1 MKKIRFSRV
10 LTLTVTSLLIF
21 LVLLFFIFRNNSLVR
36 TITTPISG
44 LTSKVDGIFSY
55 PFQFVETAKNDL
67 VDLYETYSENESLKK
82 NLAKMRDQ
90 SSDLNTLKEENS
102 SLSKALEIEQ
112 TFSNYKTITSKVTVR
127 STLSWYESLSLNV
140 GENDG
145 ATASMLAVSDG
156 GLVGRVSDLSKSNAT
171 IKLVSNSEG
180 TYEIPVKIAGSSG
193 DVYGILTGYNA
204 KKNLLVIEELNADKE
219 LKKDDSV
226 VTSGL
231 DGKSIAGISVGRVSS
246 VNDAKELGKRKVY
259 VTPTADLDNISY
271 VTLIG
276 S

>member
-180 TYEIPVKIAGSSG
+180 TYEIPVKIAGYSG

>member
-10 LTLTVTSLLIF
+10 LTLSVTSLLIF
-21 LVLLFFIFRNNSLVR
+21 LALLFFIFRNNIFVR
-36 TITTPISG
+36 NLTTPISG
-44 LTSKVDGIFSY
+44 FTSKIDSVFSY
-55 PFQFVETAKNDL
+55 PFQVVENTKNEL
-67 VDLYETYSENESLKK
+67 VDLYETYSENEKLKK
-82 NLAKMRDQ
+82 SISEMRDQ

-102 SLSKALEIEQ
+102 SLSKALEIEKS
-112 TFSNYKTITSKVTVR
+112 FSNYKTITSKVTVR

-140 GENDG
+140 GKNDG
-145 ATASMLAVSDG
+145 VSSSMLAVSDG
-156 GLVGRVSDLSKSNAT
+156 GLVGRVADLSKSNAS
-171 IKLVSNSEG
+171 IQLISNSEG
-180 TYEIPVKIAGSSG
+180 TYEIPVKISGSSG

-231 DGKSIAGISVGRVSS
+231 DGKSIAGISVGKVSS

-276 S
+276 N

>member
-55 PFQFVETAKNDL
+55 PYQFVETAKNDL

>member
-67 VDLYETYSENESLKK
+67 VDLYETYSENESLEK

-102 SLSKALEIEQ
+102 SLSKALEIER

-145 ATASMLAVSDG
+145 ATTSMLAVSDG

-231 DGKSIAGISVGRVSS
+231 DGKSIAGISVGKVSS

>member
-102 SLSKALEIEQ
+102 SLSKALEIER

-145 ATASMLAVSDG
+145 ATTSMLAVSDG

-231 DGKSIAGISVGRVSS
+231 DGKSIAGISVGKVSS

>member
-1 MKKIRFSRV
+1 M
-10 LTLTVTSLLIF
+10 
-21 LVLLFFIFRNNSLVR
+21 
-36 TITTPISG
+36 
-44 LTSKVDGIFSY
+44 
-55 PFQFVETAKNDL
+55 
-67 VDLYETYSENESLKK
+67 YETYSENESLKK

-180 TYEIPVKIAGSSG
+180 TYEIPVKIAGYSG

>member
-1 MKKIRFSRV
+1 MTI
-10 LTLTVTSLLIF
+10 LLIF

>member
-21 LVLLFFIFRNNSLVR
+21 LALLFFIFRNNSLVR

>member
-102 SLSKALEIEQ
+102 SLSKALEIER

-180 TYEIPVKIAGSSG
+180 TYEIPVKIAGYSG

-231 DGKSIAGISVGRVSS
+231 DGKSIAGISVGKVSS